1 MTEVLF
7 HVVFSG
13 SVAEGQDRATVRARL
28 VELFGSPAK
37 VDALFSGDRVLV
49 KRYVREADARRY
61 ERAFAAAG
69 APCELVPVEVET
81 GPGGGGGKRTLTY
94 GSPAARPRRT
104 TPVYGS
110 PVFADDEAGLAEARR
125 PAAVT
130 TAEEVPA
137 PYLPVTAPAPPL
149 PAGPPPAAPLAPP
162 PPAAPPTAA
171 GADAGVTLR
180 SLDDESRPGGPIP
193 DLDLPAAPGGG
204 AAVGVGVA
212 AVLVSPAIARHVE
225 SPFESG
231 WLIPESDRRVQGRA
245 DGPGREGGVEVGA
258 AAGLAANALDTAGD
272 DPLRS
277 FHRVALAAPID
288 DAAPAAALALERR
301 ADDALPSLDLRGL
314 SNVDLALPRLVR
326 DPDTGKVLA
335 TPPGHPE
342 RPGRLAGARA
352 AGAPHPGSEAAG
364 ASPWAPATAVPVLR
378 QELEGAAL
386 DGFTPEMVA
395 ALERSR
401 FGLTVTAVS
410 FFAGAAL
417 LGCGGLGSLIT
428 LNGLGFVAAIGAGAC
443 CLFGGL
449 RLWSA
454 LQALT
459 EAVRGSAV
467 AAARALEEQA
477 RFFRLWGIVQA
488 ASLALV
494 VLALLV
500 GLATGAAAGRLGGRG
515 RETAPAPTIVGYGQ
529 RATADGFESRF
540 TLADGTRR
548 AVRCDRDPQTGFRCG
563 CWLGAVQG
571 ATFDTRAEPT
581 TASAATELAREGC
594 DWELVLDLD
603 R

>member
-13 SVAEGQDRATVRARL
+13 LTVEGQDREVVRARL

-37 VDALFSGDRVLV
+37 VDALFTGDRVLV

-61 ERAFAAAG
+61 EQAFAAAG
-69 APCELVPVEVET
+69 AACELVPVEVET
-81 GPGGGGGKRTLTY
+81 APGAGGAGKRTLTY

-110 PVFADDEAGLAEARR
+110 PVFADDEAGLTEAHR
-125 PAAVT
+125 PAVAP
-130 TAEEVPA
+130 TAGA
-137 PYLPVTAPAPPL
+137 APAPRMPV
-149 PAGPPPAAPLAPP
+149 APP
-162 PPAAPPTAA
+162 DPPRPGAPPSVAA
-171 GADAGVTLR
+171 SALPPTDSGQQSHVTLGSPAR
-180 SLDDESRPGGPIP
+180 EPRPGGPIP
-193 DLDLPAAPGGG
+193 DLDLPSVPGGG

-212 AVLVSPAIARHVE
+212 AALVSPAIARHVE

-231 WLIPESDRRVQGRA
+231 WLIPEPDRNVQERAGGTGRA
-245 DGPGREGGVEVGA
+245 GNVEIGA
-258 AAGLAANALDTAGD
+258 ADDLAAIALDADGD

-288 DAAPAAALALERR
+288 DAAPAAAGARGQ
-301 ADDALPSLDLRGL
+301 AGDDALPSLDRRG
-314 SNVDLALPRLVR
+314 SSDVDLALPRLLR
-326 DPDTGKVLA
+326 DPDTGRVLA
-335 TPPGHPE
+335 TPPRRPE
-342 RPGRLAGARA
+342 RPGRRAAPRAPGAARA
-352 AGAPHPGSEAAG
+352 GSEAAG
-364 ASPWAPATAVPVLR
+364 ASPSAPATAVPVLR
-378 QELEGAAL
+378 RELEGAAL
-386 DGFTPEMVA
+386 DGLTAEMVA

-410 FFAGAAL
+410 LFAGAAL
-417 LGCGGLGSLIT
+417 LGCGGFGSLVT
-428 LNGLGFVAAIGAGAC
+428 LNGLGFVAAVGAGAC
-443 CLFGGL
+443 CLFGGV

-459 EAVRGSAV
+459 EAVGGSAA

-494 VLALLV
+494 VLGLLV
-500 GLATGAAAGRLGGRG
+500 GLATGAAAGLLGGRG
-515 RETAPAPTIVGYGQ
+515 RGTPPAATIAGYGQ
-529 RATADGFESRF
+529 RATAAGFELRF
-540 TLADGTRR
+540 TLTDGTRR
-548 AVRCDRDPQTGFRCG
+548 AVRCDRDPQVGFRCG